1 MVLRLY
7 AVVGADHPLP
17 DHPGVR
23 GAELTSVRSGDLA
36 AVASS
41 EEAGDEADDASD
53 QDAVDHLELI
63 TALVADGPVIPLR
76 FGTIAPD
83 EGAVRDEVLESSRDA
98 FEQHLAATAGV
109 VEVLVVVQ
117 FDEDA
122 ALREV
127 VTPDDLGGT
136 DGADMSE
143 RVAIGEHVVERLV
156 GAARGW
162 ADRLLGR
169 ALERAEAVAALET
182 PEPTSV
188 RYALLV
194 RRDRLADLDTEMR
207 QVSMSDTVPCHVE
220 YVGPLPP
227 VDFPL
232 ETTADDSNSSR
243 WGW

>member
-23 GAELTSVRSGDLA
+23 GAELTAVRSGDLA
-36 AVASS
+36 AIASS
-41 EEAGDEADDASD
+41 EEAGDEASD

-63 TALVADGPVIPLR
+63 TALVADGPVVPLR

-83 EGAVRDEVLESSRDA
+83 EGAVRDEVLESSRDV
-98 FEQHLAATAGV
+98 FEQHLAATADV

-122 ALREV
+122 ALRQV
-127 VTPDDLGGT
+127 VTPDEVGGT
-136 DGADMSE
+136 EAADMSE

-156 GAARGW
+156 GAARQW
-162 ADRLLGR
+162 ADRLLDR
-169 ALERAEAVAALET
+169 PFQRAEAVAGLET

-194 RRDRLADLDTEMR
+194 RRDRLADLDAEMR
-207 QVSMSDTVPCHVE
+207 QVSMSDAVPCHVE